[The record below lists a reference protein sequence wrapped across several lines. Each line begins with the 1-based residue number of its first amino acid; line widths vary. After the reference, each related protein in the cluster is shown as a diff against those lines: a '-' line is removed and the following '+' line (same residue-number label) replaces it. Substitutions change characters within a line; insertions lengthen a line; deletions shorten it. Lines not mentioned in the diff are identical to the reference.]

1 VRIIFTE
8 RDLARVRL
16 ADTPHILGEIS
27 FTVRALRRRDVSG
40 FEPWRGDTRSRL
52 TTHMRPLLDLVPAHG
67 WIPDFMEPA
76 AGRLPGALDA
86 VRAATAADVDFDLA
100 RIAAERRPPPTAEAL
115 AANQKQALDRPA
127 EAVVA
132 YHHMAVAPYWRPIAA
147 AVDAARAARART
159 LTDGGLDLL
168 LATLHPSIRWNPP
181 VLEIIGYRDG
191 ERLDLDGRG
200 LLITFGVLALSPRA
214 SVSITPGGRAPV
226 LMAPV
231 WGAAFAGRPRRR

>member
-1 VRIIFTE
+1 
-8 RDLARVRL
+8 
-16 ADTPHILGEIS
+16 
-27 FTVRALRRRDVSG
+27 
-40 FEPWRGDTRSRL
+40 
-52 TTHMRPLLDLVPAHG
+52 MRPLLDLVPAHG

-86 VRAATAADVDFDLA
+86 VRAATAADVDLDLA

-115 AANQKQALDRPA
+115 AANQKQALDRLA
-127 EAVVA
+127 EAGVA
-132 YHHMAVAPYWRPIAA
+132 YHHMAGAPYWRPIPAPLHAA
-147 AVDAARAARART
+147 PAAPART
-159 LTDGGLDLL
+159 LTGGGLDLL

-231 WGAAFAGRPRRR
+231 WERPPLAALVA